1 MKKGMKILAASM
13 AAAMVISSVPVS
25 AASRTSLYSSSYSFK
40 SWWENIWNNVSNIG
54 TKETEKETEETEG
67 GLELTMVEDE
77 STVENGEMLRASTY
91 AAVEDRGVSAQAD
104 STTTLKYF
112 PVTMYNYDK
121 TKINNATHQVE
132 VDKGLGNTWNGI
144 YFNDGNPSAESY
156 NYTIGEV
163 SYDSTKV
170 NYSSN
175 NNYNDYINNG
185 YYVDV
190 NGTKY
195 LVIGLSCVRT
205 GRWWPG
211 YTYSWTITY
220 NGGTATSSNSSI
232 TLYKAG
238 GTTTRSLSYA
248 AWNFWNKGTGN
259 NDYGQYT
266 YSGLVESTLTANKD
280 ITFTKPEGGIFNSD
294 ATVKKIYTN
303 VDMPFVYENGTYTFD
318 ASQNGVYFNAD
329 STQSST
335 AAQSNGR
342 LYFNQGHPQ
351 SNGGNYGDGS
361 TTVWMPFNRTRI
373 IDGENNCDYHFG
385 MRTTIPFTMTANG
398 RVNPNNDESAPIKF
412 SFSGDDDVWIFIDGQ
427 LVIDL
432 GGIHN
437 RLDAT
442 INFAENTWS
451 ISESNTSDVAVAD
464 CNNAAI
470 SGTIFNVGSTT
481 GTLNQTRETF
491 AAKDSHELTIFY
503 LERGAGSSNCKIK
516 FNLPMKD
523 SVSVRKV
530 ADKSKTEKG
539 IISDLTAEEK
549 TMVANTDFGF
559 TLYKDNKV
567 VSNTNY
573 SLLNANGQYVDTR
586 STDANGH
593 FTLKAGQTAKFVG
606 TIGDNTYYVV
616 EDANANYQTPDYI
629 YTAEASKGSNQTE
642 DANQLTSMKVNVK
655 GSDESADSLVFTCT
669 NYLNADLPNP
679 TSSPADDKI
688 VIDYGLS
695 VVIDVLSN
703 DVHKGEYKLASGE
716 EYALTGAPLYD
727 DGGNIIGHNEL
738 KYGTAVA
745 NADGTITYTLDKQLT
760 GVEVLTYYATAS
772 SGDLSDTNEG
782 HVYIIPA
789 TSMYYE
795 EDFEG
800 LVTFSDGWI
809 VEGTAQTDPQEPG
822 VVGTV
827 GDSPYGSD
835 AAYLNDSGDSNGSSK
850 YIDTTSSEAS
860 FSYTFT
866 GTGTSF
872 FARTGDTAAYMRVV
886 VTGANGKTVSDTR
899 RNNIYKEVDG
909 TKVGTLYNVPVYT
922 TAGLNYGTYTVTVT
936 VMKANAAISRGKD
949 FYLDG
954 VRVINPLDS
963 ADANVSTAKAAYAT
977 DGEANM
983 TVATLRQKL
992 LGDSSINEDGTIS
1005 WDGTNFVVFTDS
1017 NGEITTAEEYRSNGP
1032 KEEVYLNDGQ
1042 SVSFS
1047 LTDWDANSNKIY
1059 LGVKA
1064 PLGSGSVSINGNTL
1078 QLNNAADCYYE
1089 ISGYADITTD
1099 ADGVK
1104 IATFK
1109 VESTS
1114 SLVSVTNI
1122 KVTGNAEFIIVDQK
1136 DEDVD
1141 VQEVK
1146 DDDNEENTVNVYT
1159 IAETEVPKTETG
1171 ESETEV
1177 VDTENA
1183 EFSEISEEA
1192 STEESVEVLN

>member
-67 GLELTMVEDE
+67 SLELTLVEDE
-77 STVENGEMLRASTY
+77 STVENGDMLRASTY
-91 AAVEDRGVSAQAD
+91 AAVEDSGVSAQAD

-112 PVTMYNYDK
+112 PVTMYNYDAN
-121 TKINNATHQVE
+121 TINKATHQVE
-132 VDKGLGNTWNGI
+132 VEGELGRTWNGI
-144 YFNDGNPSAESY
+144 YFNNGNPDAERYTYNSNEITWKSVSVSNSDKS
-156 NYTIGEV
+156 NYTNGNYYYL
-163 SYDSTKV
+163 SGGQYHKV
-170 NYSSN
+170 TSLTTSGSGSSRKWN
-175 NNYNDYINNG
+175 INNG
-185 YYVDV
+185 EFSY
-190 NGTKY
+190 
-195 LVIGLSCVRT
+195 T
-205 GRWWPG
+205 GKKL
-211 YTYSWTITY
+211 
-220 NGGTATSSNSSI
+220 
-232 TLYKAG
+232 TLYYQKV
-238 GTTTRSLSYA
+238 GTTTTDSLPYA
-248 AWNFWNKGTGN
+248 VWNFWNKKTRN

-266 YSGLVESTLTANKD
+266 YSGLAESTLTVNKD
-280 ITFTKPEGGIFNSD
+280 ITFTKPDGGIFNSD
-294 ATVKKIYTN
+294 ATVKDIYTN

-451 ISESNTSDVAVAD
+451 ISESNKLDVAVAD
-464 CNNAAI
+464 YNRAAI
-470 SGTIFNVGSTT
+470 SGTIFNDGNTT

-503 LERGAGSSNCKIK
+503 LERGAGSSNCKIE

-530 ADKSKTEKG
+530 ADKSKTEEG

-616 EDANANYQTPDYI
+616 EDANANYQIPDYI
-629 YTAEASKGSNQTE
+629 YTAEASNGSNQTE

-716 EYALTGAPLYD
+716 EYALTGAPIYD
-727 DGGNIIGHNEL
+727 DDGNITGHNEL

-745 NADGTITYTLDKQLT
+745 NADGTITYTLKKQLT

-795 EDFEG
+795 ENFEG
-800 LVTFSDGWI
+800 LVTFSDGWT
-809 VEGTAQTDPQEPG
+809 VEGTAQTEPQEPG

-850 YIDTTSSEAS
+850 YVDTANSEAS

-886 VTGANGKTVSDTR
+886 VTSANGETVSDTR

-936 VMKANAAISRGKD
+936 VMKANATISRGNE

-954 VRVINPLDS
+954 IRVINPLDS
-963 ADANVSTAKAAYAT
+963 SDANASIATAAYAT

-983 TVATLRQKL
+983 AVATLRQKL

-1032 KEEVYLNDGQ
+1032 KEEVYLNNGQ
-1042 SVSFS
+1042 SVTFS

-1064 PLGSGSVSINGNTL
+1064 PLGSGSVSINGYTL

-1122 KVTGNAEFIIVDQK
+1122 KVTGNAKFIIVNQK

-1146 DDDNEENTVNVYT
+1146 DNDNEENTVNVYT
-1159 IAETEVPKTETG
+1159 IAETEVPQTETG

-1177 VDTENA
+1177 VDTESA
-1183 EFSEISEEA
+1183 EFSETSEEA